1 MLITFCA
8 RTSLVRA
15 TPAPKLGAGTSEDA
29 PALVCRRASY
39 KRALAG
45 ARPPGT
51 AEPSPVLGFR
61 PVRRAAD
68 VNDTKRLV
76 CYA

>member
-39 KRALAG
+39 KRAPAG

-51 AEPSPVLGFR
+51 VEPRPVLGLR
-61 PVRRAAD
+61 QAGRAAG
-68 VNDTKRLV
+68 VNDTKRLL